1 MAKKRSSRPNLPMET
16 LERARAELRGD
27 TLPVNPA
34 AVAPMDGNGVASAL
48 AARPKVVRPSGVASR
63 RIPTEEELNR
73 EYKFVVGDLRRL
85 LVLAGLCILLV
96 VVVSLVV
103 LPAIPL

>member
-1 MAKKRSSRPNLPMET
+1 MAKKKSTRPNLPMET
-16 LERARAELRGD
+16 LERARAELRGEI
-27 TLPVNPA
+27 LPVNPA
-34 AVAPMDGNGVASAL
+34 EVAPMDGNGAAV
-48 AARPKVVRPSGVASR
+48 ARPRVVRPTGVASR

-85 LVLAGLCILLV
+85 LVLAGLCIVIV
-96 VVVSLVV
+96 VVASLVI

>member
-1 MAKKRSSRPNLPMET
+1 MAKKKSTRPNLPLET

-27 TLPVNPA
+27 VQPVNPA
-34 AVAPMDGNGVASAL
+34 EVAPTNGNGAAL
-48 AARPKVVRPSGVASR
+48 AARPKMMRPSGVASR
-63 RIPTEEELNR
+63 RVPTEEELNR

-85 LVLAGLCILLV
+85 LVLAGLCILFV

-103 LPAIPL
+103 LPSIPL

>member
-1 MAKKRSSRPNLPMET
+1 MAKKKSTRPNLPMET
-16 LERARAELRGD
+16 LERARAELRGE

-34 AVAPMDGNGVASAL
+34 DVAPMNGDGAAL
-48 AARPKVVRPSGVASR
+48 AARPKNVRPSGVASR

-73 EYKFVVGDLRRL
+73 EYKFVVSDLRRL
-85 LVLAGLCILLV
+85 LLLAGLCIVIV
-96 VVVSLVV
+96 VVASLVI